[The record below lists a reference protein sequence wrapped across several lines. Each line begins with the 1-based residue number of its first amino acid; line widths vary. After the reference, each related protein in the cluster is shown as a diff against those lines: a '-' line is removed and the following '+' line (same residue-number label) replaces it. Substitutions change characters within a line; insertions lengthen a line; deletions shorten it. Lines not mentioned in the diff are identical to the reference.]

1 MRELINLIRECSGY
15 GKGTHNERGEYII
28 KGVIIYWIDG
38 DYSNMEEYFSTE
50 EANKYK
56 LNAIKKEQGEQAET
70 ELRVNRLLNQID
82 KLNLD
87 LFKEKIFSNHL
98 QIEIL
103 KVVEK
108 FTNTDRS
115 DSIKKLIMRG
125 KDLEMD
131 FLNYKESNEK

>member
-125 KDLEMD
+125 KDLEID